1 MKTRFEGIELRI
13 KVLMDAFGFS
23 QKEFA
28 HATGMD
34 ASNLNAMLKGKR
46 SIGAGVIDK
55 IVLSFDNL
63 SRDWLSSGI
72 GEMFV
77 YDNKTQ
83 PQPSVTQTNINGN
96 NNYVGGNSI
105 NMNARAN
112 DEDDIPYAEQ
122 VPVVPPTV
130 VRQAGVDILEYVRDN
145 FGVVEKSSVVVNDM
159 QLTAWIPMP
168 DDCMAPEIQKGDRL
182 GLCAYKKGEENPIPG
197 KIYAIDTMSNGTIVR
212 YLYITAEGDFLMR
225 SQNPTI
231 YPDFVVKK
239 SDVIAV
245 YKKLIMV
252 RI

>member
-1 MKTRFEGIELRI
+1 MDVKERILLFISFKRLSIRSFEEKCSLSNGYVKAMRKGFGPDKLSNVLREFPELNREW
-13 KVLMDAFGFS
+13 LLYG
-23 QKEFA
+23 E
-28 HATGMD
+28 GE
-34 ASNLNAMLKGKR
+34 MLKTK
-46 SIGAGVIDK
+46 
-55 IVLSFDNL
+55 
-63 SRDWLSSGI
+63 
-72 GEMFV
+72 
-77 YDNKTQ
+77 

-105 NMNARAN
+105 NMNAHAN

>member
-1 MKTRFEGIELRI
+1 MNKIDRFKILVRYAVSQGSAVNQKDLGRKLGYNNES
-13 KVLMDAFGFS
+13 AFS
-23 QKEFA
+23 QVINGKVQQPKDFISKLKEVIPELNEVWVE
-28 HATGMD
+28 TGVGE
-34 ASNLNAMLKGKR
+34 MLK
-46 SIGAGVIDK
+46 
-55 IVLSFDNL
+55 
-63 SRDWLSSGI
+63 
-72 GEMFV
+72 
-77 YDNKTQ
+77 T
-83 PQPSVTQTNINGN
+83 QPSVTQTNINGN

-105 NMNARAN
+105 NMNAHAN

>member
-1 MKTRFEGIELRI
+1 MADIMDVKERIQLFISFKGLSIRSFEEKCSLSNGYIKAMRKGFGPDKLNNVLHEFPELNREW
-13 KVLMDAFGFS
+13 LLYG
-23 QKEFA
+23 E
-28 HATGMD
+28 GE
-34 ASNLNAMLKGKR
+34 MLKP
-46 SIGAGVIDK
+46 
-55 IVLSFDNL
+55 
-63 SRDWLSSGI
+63 
-72 GEMFV
+72 
-77 YDNKTQ
+77 TQ
-83 PQPSVTQTNINGN
+83 PLITQNNVNGSNYN
-96 NNYVGGNSI
+96 NCIDMGSST
-105 NMNARAN
+105 MSMQ
-112 DEDDIPYAEQ
+112 EDIPYAEQ
-122 VPVVPPTV
+122 VPVEPPTV

-225 SQNPTI
+225 SQNPTV
-231 YPDFVVKK
+231 YPDFIVKK

>member
-1 MKTRFEGIELRI
+1 MDVKERILFFISFKRLSVRSFEEKCSLSNGYIKAMRKGFGPDKLSNVLHEFPELNR
-13 KVLMDAFGFS
+13 
-23 QKEFA
+23 E
-28 HATGMD
+28 
-34 ASNLNAMLKGKR
+34 
-46 SIGAGVIDK
+46 
-55 IVLSFDNL
+55 
-63 SRDWLSSGI
+63 WLLYGE
-72 GEMFV
+72 GEML
-77 YDNKTQ
+77 KTQ
-83 PQPSVTQTNINGN
+83 PQPSVTQTNVNGN

-182 GLCAYKKGEENPIPG
+182 GLCAYRKGEENPIPG

>member
-1 MKTRFEGIELRI
+1 MNKIDRFKILIRYAKSLGIASSQEEFG
-13 KVLMDAFGFS
+13 KLMGYTNPSAFS
-23 QKEFA
+23 QVINGKSKEPKEFSKK
-28 HATGMD
+28 MCSLVPE
-34 ASNLNAMLKGKR
+34 SNFNWLEYGEGDMLGNNTPT
-46 SIGAGVIDK
+46 I
-55 IVLSFDNL
+55 
-63 SRDWLSSGI
+63 
-72 GEMFV
+72 
-77 YDNKTQ
+77 
-83 PQPSVTQTNINGN
+83 TQTNVNGN

-105 NMNARAN
+105 NMNARAHAN